1 MHKFR
6 KLEMEE
12 LGRISPAQ
20 NRLSEKL
27 PVVFVLD
34 NIRSLSNVGSL
45 FRTADSLGLQ
55 SLFLCGYTGQP
66 PNREI
71 EKTALGATES
81 VDWKYVENVSTC
93 LSTLKSEGYR
103 LVALEQTTGST
114 PLQQFDA
121 TTPLAVVLGNEIHGV
136 SDEALAMVD
145 AVAEIP
151 QFGSKHS
158 LNVAVSAGIFAWQVL
173 AGKLRA
179 MR

>member
-1 MHKFR
+1 
-6 KLEMEE
+6 MEE
-12 LGRISPAQ
+12 LGRISLDQ
-20 NRLSEKL
+20 SRLSEKL
-27 PVVFVLD
+27 PLVFVLD

-81 VDWKYVENVSTC
+81 VEWKYVEDVSTC
-93 LSTLKSEGYR
+93 LLKLKSEGYR

-114 PLQQFDA
+114 PLQQFDVK
-121 TTPLAVVLGNEIHGV
+121 TPLAVVLGNEIHGV

-145 AVAEIP
+145 EVAEIP
-151 QFGSKHS
+151 QFGVKHS

-173 AGKLRA
+173 AGKYRVLH
-179 MR
+179 